1 MAMKTENVSH
11 IVFLASLISLSI
23 ILILH
28 LPAHAAEKESRES
41 PVSYYKIKF
50 IYDGDTLLLEDGK
63 KIRFLGI
70 NAPEIDHKGVESEF
84 LAKASRRFLRTILKG
99 HQVRLE
105 YDTERQDRYGRLL
118 AYVFLKDG
126 KMVNE
131 LIVRKGLAHVMFN
144 RKNLKYKN
152 VLLENQ
158 RKAMKKKIGIWGHS
172 VKEKEKHYVGNKNS
186 FRFHRPGCHFGR
198 KISKKNRMRFKSRP
212 DAFWE
217 GHSPCKQC
225 GP

>member
-1 MAMKTENVSH
+1 MKSEKISP
-11 IVFLASLISLSI
+11 IVFLISLIYLSV

-28 LPAHAAEKESRES
+28 LPTHAAEKECRKS
-41 PVSYYKIKF
+41 PVSYSKIKF
-50 IYDGDTLLLEDGK
+50 IYDGDTLLLEDGRK
-63 KIRFLGI
+63 VRFLGI
-70 NAPEIDHKGVESEF
+70 NAPEIDYKGGESEF
-84 LAKASRRFLRTILKG
+84 MAKASRRFLRTLLKG

-131 LIVRKGLAHVMFN
+131 LIVRKGLAHVMLYS
-144 RKNLKYKN
+144 KNLKYSD
-152 VLLENQ
+152 VLLESQ
-158 RKAMKKKIGIWGHS
+158 RKAMKKKNGIWGHS
-172 VKEKEKHYVGNKNS
+172 VKEKEKHYVGNKKS

-198 KISKKNRMRFKSRP
+198 KISKKNRVGFKSRR

-217 GHSPCKQC
+217 GYSPCKQC